1 MSNSWNYVTQK
12 LFQTFIVQK
21 NRLVCQSYTF
31 FNYFGILSRF
41 SMTQTTKFIPFS
53 CQFVT
58 FYCYFCVFF
67 FTLHLWLSVHPDTLG
82 LRTSRD
88 DSSSGR
94 ATSKTDL
101 NLVKSNSTSHSPV
114 PPPPAKQNNNQSFS
128 ENVAVQNDLQN
139 VVPDKHSTP
148 GSRVPLPI
156 GVADTLLNTELT
168 NTKLIN
174 TKIENTK
181 FSNTKL
187 STTTPPNITSNTKHL
202 DLLGDI
208 INTGTIKTEKT
219 VKQQVPAKVEFNS
232 DSQTPD
238 QVLSGLL
245 NSDEDSNNSDYN
257 ETVYRSFH
265 AHFVKWG
272 KAGTRW
278 RDKRENS
285 SKCRIYTLYLFYLF
299 ENWR

>member
-1 MSNSWNYVTQK
+1 M
-12 LFQTFIVQK
+12 
-21 NRLVCQSYTF
+21 
-31 FNYFGILSRF
+31 
-41 SMTQTTKFIPFS
+41 
-53 CQFVT
+53 
-58 FYCYFCVFF
+58 
-67 FTLHLWLSVHPDTLG
+67 G

-265 AHFVKWG
+265 AHFVK
-272 KAGTRW
+272 
-278 RDKRENS
+278 
-285 SKCRIYTLYLFYLF
+285 
-299 ENWR
+299 